1 MLELR
6 EFDLQFAFFAAGAL
20 RENIENERS
29 AIQNFAAENFFEI
42 AALRGR
48 KFVVEND
55 CIDILFATI
64 VGELLRLAAADESRR
79 DRRLQFL
86 RAIADDIRACASGE
100 FVEFIHGIA
109 QFKTGA
115 RFEFEADE
123 ENPFGAFVVRDE
135 CFQFLI
141 ILVSEKVARI
151 ARDESGFFWGGTGVS
166 PVDFGVLAEILRKS
180 NYNPEAIEQK
190 KFK

>member
-1 MLELR
+1 ML
-6 EFDLQFAFFAAGAL
+6 F
-20 RENIENERS
+20 RS
-29 AIQNFAAENFFEI
+29 
-42 AALRGR
+42 
-48 KFVVEND
+48 
-55 CIDILFATI
+55 ILFATI

-166 PVDFGVLAEILRKS
+166 PVDYRRPAGIREERFSSRALTTRRSRIVGRNWARRPIQQPRRLFHPSRPSRDL
-180 NYNPEAIEQK
+180 
-190 KFK
+190 F